1 MEKVEALL
9 EDIKGLLQQNKCIL
23 NADEACAFLGIS
35 KNYLYRLTAQGK
47 VKYYRPFGKRIFI
60 DREELLNTL
69 RQNEVK
75 SQKEISGKATDYLST
90 PKSKKYGSS
99 K

>member
-1 MEKVEALL
+1 MERIINQL
-9 EDIKGLLQQNKCIL
+9 EEIKSLLQQSKSVL

-47 VKYYRPFGKRIFI
+47 LKYYRPFGKMIFFE
-60 DREELLNTL
+60 REILLNTL
-69 RQNEVK
+69 RQNGVK
-75 SQKEISGKATDYLST
+75 SQCEVSKEATNYLLT
-90 PKSKKYGSS
+90 PKSKKHGNN